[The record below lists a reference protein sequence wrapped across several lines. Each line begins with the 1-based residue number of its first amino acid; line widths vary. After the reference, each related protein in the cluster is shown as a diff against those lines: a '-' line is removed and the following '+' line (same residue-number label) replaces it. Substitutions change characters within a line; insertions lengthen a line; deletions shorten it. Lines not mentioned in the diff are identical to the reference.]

1 MYDDQGPQSSSWLT
15 GVSTFVQPAA
25 HFLVRMRKIWHPSPL
40 IPLRRI
46 STVPCPHVRPT
57 ACASANKEIA
67 SLDIVG
73 MTTLLTRRDL
83 DNN

>member
-1 MYDDQGPQSSSWLT
+1 MYNDQGPQSSSWLT

-25 HFLVRMRKIWHPSPL
+25 HLLVRVKKIWHPSL
-40 IPLRRI
+40 VTPLRKI
-46 STVPCPHVRPT
+46 STVSCPHVRPN
-57 ACASANKEIA
+57 ACASTDKEIA

-73 MTTLLTRRDL
+73 LTTLFARRDL